1 MKPTTERVLA
11 SIYRSSARQDMYLY
25 VSRHEGLAR
34 VPEPLRERFG
44 RPIPVMDL
52 LLTPTRTLSRVD
64 VEKVMSKIVEQGYY
78 LQMPPPREEGMLD
91 LYREPSTPVHP
102 R

>member
-11 SIYRSSARQDMYLY
+11 SIFRSSVRPDMYLY

-34 VPEPLRERFG
+34 VPQALRERFG
-44 RPIPVMDL
+44 TAQPVMDL
-52 LLTPTRTLSRVD
+52 LLTPTRTLARVD
-64 VEKVMSKIVEQGYY
+64 VHKVMSGIVDTGYY

-91 LYREPSTPVHP
+91 LYREPTTPGASL
-102 R
+102 